1 MAMMLSLAM
10 GGMIFAMGAQETIT
24 STAKRVIE
32 FLELK
37 KPLDEEHMFGYYF
50 IAQMS
55 DVSFGGSYDGT
66 KS

>member
-1 MAMMLSLAM
+1 
-10 GGMIFAMGAQETIT
+10 MGAQETIT